1 VGTPAARRVRAYA
14 LARYAEII
22 PARLSLQARVDAA
35 RALLD
40 AGDGAAARAIL
51 APAAGDSTAAPA
63 ARAVARTV
71 LVRALLEAG
80 EPDSAAA
87 ELARVGDDLP
97 LDEREQLHLGLARAR
112 VARGQLAAADSLLA
126 GDSSVA
132 ALSLSGWVALYR
144 GGVKTAMDRFRAAG
158 PYTGDR
164 VEATART
171 IMAALLDHIARDSF
185 PELGA
190 ALLRLAQGDSLGAA
204 GALQRAAGQLPERGG
219 RLDVLLLA
227 GQAAAGTATGQAG
240 AADIFADIVRAGEPA
255 GSAAPAAEL
264 AWAQLLMRQNRP
276 ADAVTHLEHLI
287 LTYPQSAVVP
297 EARRL
302 LDKAKGAIPRS

>member
-1 VGTPAARRVRAYA
+1 MG
-14 LARYAEII
+14 
-22 PARLSLQARVDAA
+22 
-35 RALLD
+35 
-40 AGDGAAARAIL
+40 G
-51 APAAGDSTAAPA
+51 
-63 ARAVARTV
+63 
-71 LVRALLEAG
+71 
-80 EPDSAAA
+80 
-87 ELARVGDDLP
+87 DLP
-97 LDEREQLHLGLARAR
+97 LEEREDLHLGLARAR
-112 VARGQLAAADSLLA
+112 MARGQLAAADSLLT

-158 PYTGDR
+158 PYAGDR

-171 IMAALLDHIARDSF
+171 VMTALLDHIARDSF

-204 GALQRAAGQLPERGG
+204 AALQRAAGQLPAGGG

-227 GQAAAGTATGQAG
+227 GQTAAGTATGQAG
-240 AADIFADIVRAGEPA
+240 AADIFADIVRAGEPT

-264 AWAQLLMRQNRP
+264 AWAQLLVRQNRP

-302 LDKAKGAIPRS
+302 LDKAKGAVPRS